1 MDSITWF
8 YTTTAKQHELK
19 LNVASW
25 ASVFL
30 ILCVSVLTTKAM
42 WIITS
47 KYEGEFGLPSLKL
60 LLWKYFLTAVGNI
73 MKSLCD
79 VFFLINF
86 ILSLHFLFNEFRM
99 FSVELVLDAFKSHQW
114 LSHEFGFFSFTFPL
128 SSCYSFMVKSF
139 AYVSLHY

>member
-8 YTTTAKQHELK
+8 YTITTKQHELK

-30 ILCVSVLTTKAM
+30 ILCVSVLTTKTM

-47 KYEGEFGLPSLKL
+47 KYEGEFSLPSLKL

-86 ILSLHFLFNEFRM
+86 ILSLYFLLNFVCFLLNLYLM
-99 FSVELVLDAFKSHQW
+99 HSKSHQL

-128 SSCYSFMVKSF
+128 SSCYSFMIKFFV
-139 AYVSLHY
+139 YVSLHY